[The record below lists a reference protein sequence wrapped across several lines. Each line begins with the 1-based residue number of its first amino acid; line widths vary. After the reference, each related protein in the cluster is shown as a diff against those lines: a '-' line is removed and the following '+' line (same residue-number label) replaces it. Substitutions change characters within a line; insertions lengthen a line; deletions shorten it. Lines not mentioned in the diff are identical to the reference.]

1 VTDLEALR
9 VRVIVCIVAIWFAS
23 LPLCPHALAQTK
35 LNARYSISLL
45 GLTVGQGTWDVE
57 INGDEYSEKARSR
70 ISGMATTLINGEASA
85 STLGTLQKDRA
96 LPALFEADVKTDV
109 EIDKIRM
116 ELDAAGVTD
125 LVVDPP
131 FLPARKERVPVTE
144 AHRKG
149 VLDPLSAGLVIVAGS
164 DDLLKPQSCP
174 GRIPVF
180 DGRRRFDVDLNFM
193 RVETVKAEG
202 GYQGP
207 GIVCSARLVPI
218 AGHRVGGA
226 TLQLLVKLNAVE
238 VTLVP
243 LAGTR
248 ILVPFKASIPTL
260 VGTVAIA
267 ADRFTVSGPIKPPAG
282 AGSR

>member
-1 VTDLEALR
+1 

-23 LPLCPHALAQTK
+23 LPLCARAVAQTK

-45 GLTVGQGTWDVE
+45 GLTVGQGTWEVE
-57 INGDEYSEKARSR
+57 INGDQYSEKAHGR

-85 STLGTLQKDRA
+85 STLGTLAKDRT

-109 EIDKIRM
+109 EVDKIRM
-116 ELDAAGVTD
+116 ELDATGVTD

-131 FLPARKERVPVTE
+131 FLPARKERVPVTD
-144 AHRKG
+144 ADRRG
-149 VLDPLSAGLVIVAGS
+149 VLDPLSAGLVVVAGS
-164 DDLLKPQSCP
+164 DDLLKPQSCQ

-180 DGRRRFDVDLNFM
+180 DGRRRFDVGLNFI
-193 RVETVKAEG
+193 RVDMVKAEG

-207 GIVCSARLVPI
+207 GIVCTARLVPI

-260 VGTVAIA
+260 VGTVTIA
-267 ADRFTVSGPIKPPAG
+267 ADRFTVSGPIKPLPPAG
-282 AGSR
+282 TGSR

>member
-1 VTDLEALR
+1 
-9 VRVIVCIVAIWFAS
+9 VRVIVCIVAIWLAS
-23 LPLCPHALAQTK
+23 QPLCTHAVAQTK
-35 LNARYSISLL
+35 LSARYSISLL

-57 INGDEYSEKARSR
+57 INGDEYSEKAHGR

-85 STLGTLQKDRA
+85 STLGTLAKDRA

-131 FLPARKERVPVTE
+131 FLPAKRERVPVKD
-144 AHRKG
+144 ADRKG
-149 VLDPLSAGLVIVAGS
+149 VVDPLSAGLVIVAGS
-164 DDLLKPQSCP
+164 DDLLKPQSCQ

-193 RVETVKAEG
+193 RVDMVKAEG

-226 TLQLLVKLNAVE
+226 SLELLIKLNAVE

-243 LAGTR
+243 LAGTH
-248 ILVPFKASIPTL
+248 ILVPFKASISTV

-267 ADRFTVSGPIKPPAG
+267 ADRFTVSGPIKPLPPAG

>member
-1 VTDLEALR
+1 MR
-9 VRVIVCIVAIWFAS
+9 MIVCIVAIWFAS
-23 LPLCPHALAQTK
+23 LPLCTHVLAQTK

-45 GLTVGQGTWDVE
+45 GLTVGQGTWDIE
-57 INGDEYSEKARSR
+57 INGDEYSEKAHSR
-70 ISGMATTLINGEASA
+70 ISGMATTLINGEISA
-85 STLGTLQKDRA
+85 STLGTLAKDRA

-131 FLPARKERVPVTE
+131 FLPAKKERVPITDT
-144 AHRKG
+144 HRKG
-149 VLDPLSAGLVIVAGS
+149 VVDPLSAGLVIVTGS
-164 DDLLKPQSCP
+164 DDPLKPQSCQ

-180 DGRRRFDVDLNFM
+180 DGRRRFDVSLNFM
-193 RVETVKAEG
+193 RVDTVKAES

-218 AGHRVGGA
+218 AGHRIDSA
-226 TLQLLVKLNAVE
+226 SLHAME

-243 LAGTR
+243 LTGTR

-260 VGTVAIA
+260 VGAVAIT

-282 AGSR
+282 TGSR

>member
-1 VTDLEALR
+1 
-9 VRVIVCIVAIWFAS
+9 VRVIVCIVATWLAS
-23 LPLCPHALAQTK
+23 QPLCTHAVAQTK

-57 INGDEYSEKARSR
+57 INGDEYSEKAHGR

-85 STLGTLQKDRA
+85 STLGTLAKDRA

-131 FLPARKERVPVTE
+131 FLPAKRERVPVKD
-144 AHRKG
+144 ADRKG
-149 VLDPLSAGLVIVAGS
+149 VVDPLSAGLVIVAGS
-164 DDLLKPQSCP
+164 DDLFKPQSCQ

-193 RVETVKAEG
+193 RVDTVKAEG

-226 TLQLLVKLNAVE
+226 SLELLVKLNAVE

-248 ILVPFKASIPTL
+248 ILVPFKASIPTV
-260 VGTVAIA
+260 VGTIAIA
-267 ADRFTVSGPIKPPAG
+267 ADRFTLSGPLKPLPPAG